1 MDSALSVIG
10 GADGPT
16 TVFLAAGGNQLLS
29 GLVIVIA
36 YFIGNISPAILIS
49 KTKGTDIRQA
59 GSGNAGT
66 TNMLRIYG
74 KKAAAAT
81 LMIDLLKGVV
91 AVSLGAAVGGPYVS
105 FLCADAVILGHIWP
119 VLYGFRGGKGVAT
132 GLGVLL
138 AVSPAIGLIAAML
151 ALSVIGWTKRVSAG
165 SMAGAGVVPFLAYWI
180 KPAFVPYGIFMVFMI
195 VVKHRGNLKRL
206 LKGEEPKMKL

>member
-16 TVFLAAGGNQLLS
+16 CVFLSSGGSMLLP
-29 GLVIVIA
+29 GLIIVAA

-49 KTKGTDIRQA
+49 KTKGTDIRQT

-66 TNMLRIYG
+66 TNMLRAYG
-74 KKAAAAT
+74 RKAAAAT
-81 LMIDLLKGVV
+81 LLIDLLKGVV
-91 AVSLGAAVGGPYVS
+91 AVLLGAAAGGPFVS
-105 FLCADAVILGHIWP
+105 YLCADAVIAGHIWP

-138 AVSPAIGLIAAML
+138 AVSPAMGLVAGTL
-151 ALSVIGWTKRVSAG
+151 AFTVIGFSKRVSVGA
-165 SMAGAGVVPFLAYWI
+165 MAAAAAVPFLTWYFA
-180 KPAFVPYGIFMVFMI
+180 PAFLPYGIMMI
-195 VVKHRGNLKRL
+195 SMIILKHRSNLKRIV
-206 LKGEEPKMKL
+206 KGEEPKIKL

>member
-1 MDSALSVIG
+1 MDSTLAVIG

-16 TVFLAAGGNQLLS
+16 SVFLASGGSLLLS
-29 GLVIVIA
+29 GLIVVVA

-49 KTKGTDIRQA
+49 KTKGSDIRQT

-66 TNMLRIYG
+66 TNMLRAYG

-81 LMIDLLKGVV
+81 LGIDLLKGVA
-91 AVSLGAAVGGPYVS
+91 AVVLGAVAGGPFVS
-105 FLCADAVILGHIWP
+105 YLCADAVILGHIWP

-138 AVSPAIGLIAAML
+138 AVSPVMGLVAGVL
-151 ALSVIGWTKRVSAG
+151 AFSVIGWSKRVSV
-165 SMAGAGVVPFLAYWI
+165 GAMTAAAAVPFLVYYFV
-180 KPAFVPYGIFMVFMI
+180 PAFLPYGIFMVSMI
-195 VVKHRGNLKRL
+195 VLKHRGNLKRIF
-206 LKGEEPKMKL
+206 KGEEPKIKL

>member
-1 MDSALSVIG
+1 MNSTLAVIG

-16 TVFLAAGGNQLLS
+16 SVFLAGGGNLLLS
-29 GLVIVIA
+29 GLIVVVA

-49 KTKGTDIRQA
+49 KTKGSDIRQT

-66 TNMLRIYG
+66 TNMLRTYG

-81 LMIDLLKGVV
+81 LVIDLLKGVA
-91 AVSLGAAVGGPYVS
+91 AVLLGAFVGGPFVS
-105 FLCADAVILGHIWP
+105 YLCADAVILGHIWP

-138 AVSPAIGLIAAML
+138 AVSPVMGFIAGVL
-151 ALSVIGWTKRVSAG
+151 AFSVIGWSKRVSV
-165 SMAGAGVVPFLAYWI
+165 GAMSAAAVVPFLSYCFV
-180 KPAFVPYGIFMVFMI
+180 PAFLPYGILMVSMI
-195 VVKHRGNLKRL
+195 VLKHRGNIKRII
-206 LKGEEPKMKL
+206 KGEEPKIKF